1 MFYKANHECVRPSM
15 TLQVIHFGLLNVA
28 NISYAQVRL
37 LDREIKREKLAERWL
52 VVQGGEA
59 DVLSEILGDRHPVIR
74 LSIFG

>member
-1 MFYKANHECVRPSM
+1 MFYKTNHECVRPSM
-15 TLQVIHFGLLNVA
+15 TLQIIYFGLLNVA